1 MATTG
6 NWISAMRPRTI
17 PLSMSGILVGTGIA
31 IQEGF
36 WDKNIFIWAMVTTVL
51 FQLTSN
57 LANDLGDG
65 EKGTDNER
73 RIGPMRGVQSGEIS
87 VKQMRFAV
95 LLFSVLSLISSAVLI
110 YFGTKEMPKTMVYF
124 YSVLAIVC
132 VIAAITYTVGKKAYG
147 YNGMGDIMV
156 FLFFG
161 VVSVLGVYS
170 LYSKQI
176 NIDIFPAAICV
187 GLLSSAVLNLNNMR
201 DIENDSASNKRTL
214 VVIMG
219 ANRAKIYHTFLV
231 VIGVMSFAFFLLKMN
246 QSKLFISLLPV
257 IFLVIHLRK
266 VASIKY
272 AKEFDPEL
280 KKVALSTFGISLLF
294 IILTA
299 I

>member
-1 MATTG
+1 MTTTG

-65 EKGTDNER
+65 EKGTDNEK

-95 LLFSVLSLISSAVLI
+95 LLFSVFSLISSAVLI

-246 QSKLFISLLPV
+246 QPKLFISLLPV

>member
-95 LLFSVLSLISSAVLI
+95 LLFSVFSLISSAVLI

>member
-65 EKGTDNER
+65 EKGTDNEK

>member
-110 YFGTKEMPKTMVYF
+110 SFGTKEMPKTMVYF

-246 QSKLFISLLPV
+246 QPKLFISLLPV

>member
-1 MATTG
+1 MTTTG

-65 EKGTDNER
+65 EKGTDNEK

-95 LLFSVLSLISSAVLI
+95 LLFSVFSLISSAVLI

-124 YSVLAIVC
+124 YGVLAIVC

-246 QSKLFISLLPV
+246 QPKLFISLLPV